1 MERSVSVPSKCL
13 IGGSYVGLI
22 AVNVLAS
29 SKWFGL
35 PTNSDISAA
44 YPASFTP
51 AGFTFSIWGPIF
63 LLEGAGTVA
72 IACGAVPASTFNAIG
87 LPWMATWAC
96 ECLWQFVFF
105 TAPIPAD
112 SVTERRRLL
121 TLVPSAIL
129 LVSAYASMLT
139 AGARLRMRLPS
150 NAPWSS
156 QIATVMLIDLPTGLN
171 AGWLAAASGIG
182 LTLVLQLTV
191 PSFATPKGGA
201 VVVTGVSCLAVVV
214 ATVIGSSFR
223 SLAVGLAYLAATAWA
238 CFGITRAEGVAD
250 VIATAAGR
258 GIWIAGVG
266 GIVATMGAV
275 ANRCCCE
282 SDESKSLRTPL
293 TQRVP

>member
-1 MERSVSVPSKCL
+1 MERTVSVPAKCL

-44 YPASFTP
+44 YPTSFTP

-72 IACGAVPASTFNAIG
+72 ICCGAVPPSSFTAIG
-87 LPWMATWAC
+87 VPWVATWAC

-112 SVTERRRLL
+112 SATSGRRLL
-121 TLVPSAIL
+121 TLVPSAVL

-139 AGARLRMRLPS
+139 GGIRLRMRASTS
-150 NAPWSS
+150 NASVGS
-156 QIATVMLIDLPTGLN
+156 QIASALLIDLPTGLN

-182 LTLVLQLTV
+182 LTLVFQLTV
-191 PSFATPKGGA
+191 PALATPQGGA
-201 VVVTGVSCLAVVV
+201 VVVTGVSCLAVIV
-214 ATVIGSSFR
+214 ATAIGSSFR
-223 SLAVGLAYLAATAWA
+223 SLVAGLAYLAATAWA
-238 CFGITRAEGVAD
+238 CFGITRADGVTN
-250 VIATAAGR
+250 VIAAAASR
-258 GIWIAGVG
+258 GIWIAGAG
-266 GIVATMGAV
+266 GVVATLGAV

-282 SDESKSLRTPL
+282 SDETKALRTPL
-293 TQRVP
+293 RP